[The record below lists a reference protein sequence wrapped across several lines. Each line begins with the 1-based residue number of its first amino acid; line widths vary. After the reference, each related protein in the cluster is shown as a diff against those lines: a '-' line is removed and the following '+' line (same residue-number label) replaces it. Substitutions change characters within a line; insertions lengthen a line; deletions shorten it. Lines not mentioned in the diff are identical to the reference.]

1 MGEKA
6 KPACLLH
13 GANTEILPGA
23 AGTAILLHRITIK
36 YLISDHAKGNSKRQ
50 IRKHKMLITLFLKSI
65 HMIILS
71 LCSFLLTF

>member
-23 AGTAILLHRITIK
+23 AGTAILLHRMT
-36 YLISDHAKGNSKRQ
+36 N
-50 IRKHKMLITLFLKSI
+50 T
-65 HMIILS
+65 
-71 LCSFLLTF
+71 